1 MFQFEGAMIDH
12 FTAHSVRFPK
22 AYNMILIN

>member
-1 MFQFEGAMIDH
+1 MTDH

-22 AYNMILIN
+22 SFKIILIN